1 MRPLRLTD
9 DRGDDCA
16 SHRIVR
22 IVASRIAHVRIVR
35 IVRAHR
41 RARQHRRRERSAV
54 IRNSA

>member
-22 IVASRIAHVRIVR
+22 IVASFASRTFASFASFARIV
-35 IVRAHR
+35 
-41 RARQHRRRERSAV
+41 ARDSTDAANV
-54 IRNSA
+54 PP